1 MSTNLGLQNVKI
13 SFETKVD
20 RFIKRSE
27 KGIVLLLLKHDTGGK
42 SFIYHDLTD
51 LGRIEPSD
59 FTWSVNAKKYLKLAL
74 KGAPNKVI
82 ALAIANNSLSD
93 VLDRDLKF
101 TRFNYGAYPEASSEE
116 IETIAN
122 WVKKVRKSGSESA
135 NATCRFILSN
145 TKPNEKGVIDFA
157 MRQVIENDITY
168 TGQEYTARIAGILA
182 GLTNRSIT
190 SYPMLDI
197 KKDATGALMP
207 QTQGEHETAR
217 DMTPEEAINQG
228 KLILF
233 FDGAK
238 WKFGRGV
245 NTYCDIPSGIS
256 KDLAKIKVVEA
267 MDTITEDIARTFVD
281 EYQGQVE
288 NTRDNRQGFCTM
300 VTHKYFKGLE
310 DSVLNGD
317 FNNICEIDLRAVCE
331 YASEQGADVSKM
343 SDSDLLNYNTGS
355 RLFVRANIS
364 ILDTIED
371 LDMTISI

>member
-122 WVKKVRKSGSESA
+122 WVKKLGKVALKA
-135 NATCRFILSN
+135 QMRF
-145 TKPNEKGVIDFA
+145 A
-157 MRQVIENDITY
+157 
-168 TGQEYTARIAGILA
+168 
-182 GLTNRSIT
+182 
-190 SYPMLDI
+190 
-197 KKDATGALMP
+197 AL
-207 QTQGEHETAR
+207 
-217 DMTPEEAINQG
+217 
-228 KLILF
+228 F
-233 FDGAK
+233 
-238 WKFGRGV
+238 
-245 NTYCDIPSGIS
+245 
-256 KDLAKIKVVEA
+256 
-267 MDTITEDIARTFVD
+267 
-281 EYQGQVE
+281 
-288 NTRDNRQGFCTM
+288 
-300 VTHKYFKGLE
+300 
-310 DSVLNGD
+310 
-317 FNNICEIDLRAVCE
+317 
-331 YASEQGADVSKM
+331 
-343 SDSDLLNYNTGS
+343 
-355 RLFVRANIS
+355 
-364 ILDTIED
+364 
-371 LDMTISI
+371 